1 MNLMFSIICSNV
13 GYALN
18 SCCCFH
24 LDGDDEDDEDDN
36 DDDMKCC
43 SQTMNVKKSSLIH
56 KNFMVFGK
64 SKKKK
69 KTITSMSRW
78 GERQLMMLRDIY
90 LSQTVA
96 EKLENRMGEAF
107 SSTVQVTG

>member
-69 KTITSMSRW
+69 KNHNIHVKVGRKTIDDVKGYISKPNCS
-78 GERQLMMLRDIY
+78 
-90 LSQTVA
+90 
-96 EKLENRMGEAF
+96 
-107 SSTVQVTG
+107 